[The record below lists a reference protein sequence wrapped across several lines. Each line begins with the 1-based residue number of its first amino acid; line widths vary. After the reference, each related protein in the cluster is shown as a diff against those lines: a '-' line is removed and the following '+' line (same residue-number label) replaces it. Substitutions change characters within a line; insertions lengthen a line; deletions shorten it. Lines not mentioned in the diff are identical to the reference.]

1 MAAFQVTSSQLR
13 AKASELRQMNRQFKS
28 QLGNLDSQE
37 RSLNGM
43 WEGDAK
49 NAFEKAFRNDRVQM
63 DNFYSLIEQY
73 CTALENIASKY
84 ETAEQRNINTA
95 TTRTY
100 R

>member
-1 MAAFQVTSSQLR
+1 MAAFQVTAGQLR
-13 AKASELRQMNRQFKS
+13 AKANELRQMNRQFKS

-43 WEGDAK
+43 WEGEAK
-49 NAFEKAFRNDRVQM
+49 NAFERAFRSDRGQM
-63 DNFYSLIEQY
+63 DNFHNLIEQY
-73 CTALENIASKY
+73 CTALDNIAAKY
-84 ETAEQRNINTA
+84 EAAERRNINTA

>member
-13 AKASELRQMNRQFKS
+13 AKANELRNMNRQFKS
-28 QLGNLDSQE
+28 QLGNLDTQE
-37 RSLNGM
+37 RSLSGM

-49 NAFEKAFRNDRVQM
+49 NAFEKAFRSDRGQM
-63 DNFYSLIEQY
+63 DNFYNLIEQY
-73 CTALENIASKY
+73 CTALEQIANKY
-84 ETAEQRNINTA
+84 EIAEQRNINTA